1 MADLRPGTEFAGHRI
16 EGIAGRGGMGTVYRA
31 THLVLDHEVAL
42 KVISAELASDEAF
55 RERFRSESRIA
66 VSLRHP
72 NVVPVH
78 HAGEEDGRLFVTMD
92 LIDGPDLRRLL
103 LSGGTL
109 DPARAAALLTQV
121 AGALDVAHARGLVH
135 RDIKPGNVLVEPRE
149 GEDPPE
155 HAYLTDF
162 GLAKRFDQASGAANM
177 SLTATGGFVGT
188 LDYVAPEQIKGER
201 VDARTDV
208 YALGCVLYEMLAGSP
223 PFGDRSENV
232 SKMYAHLQDEPPWL
246 PGELDDELDEV
257 VARAL
262 AKEPRDRFPS
272 AGDLARAATAAAS
285 GAEGTVVERSV
296 ARGSAAPRTPAGG
309 SPAPP
314 VDPTI
319 ESEAPGAR
327 PLHPTLESD
336 APGGPEAPPLDRTI
350 ESNAP
355 GGPGGPGS
363 PSLDATREDR
373 TPATPARSRRPPA
386 PDSRPTPTSR
396 RRFGMLMLVAAAV
409 VAVIVAA
416 VLLLG
421 GGDGGSS
428 GPAVDDEPIA
438 VDGFPL
444 GLAIHDNLVS
454 VVTRNGGEL
463 VSFEK
468 ETRKPVGEPIDL
480 GGSGE
485 DVAIAAGSAWVTLP
499 DDDAVAR
506 IDLDGDGVP
515 TGTPQRIP
523 VGTEPRGI
531 SADGDEV
538 WVANLGSASVTMIDA
553 KTNAPTPL
561 PLPEG
566 TEPTDV
572 AFDGDDVWVS
582 DRGGSVIELPNGGEG
597 KPKAFPVGNDPKGI
611 DVLDGYVWVAVTGD
625 GKVSR
630 LATDGGEPFLVDVG
644 GEPRGLVADPE
655 RGLVWVAN
663 GDGYVTAIDPDDLG
677 NPEDV
682 EIAGSPEEV
691 AVGPLKIWT
700 TTGVGNELYSIEP

>member
-16 EGIAGRGGMGTVYRA
+16 EGVAGRGGMGTVYRA

-103 LSGGTL
+103 ISGGTI

-121 AGALDVAHARGLVH
+121 AGALDVAHSRGLVH

-149 GEDPPE
+149 GEDPAE
-155 HAYLTDF
+155 HAFLTDF
-162 GLAKRFDQASGAANM
+162 GLAKRFDQASGAA
-177 SLTATGGFVGT
+177 LTATGGFVGT
-188 LDYVAPEQIKGER
+188 LDYVSPEQIKGER

-208 YALGCVLYEMLAGSP
+208 YALGCVLYEMLAGGP

-246 PGELDDELDEV
+246 PGEVDDDLDEV
-257 VARAL
+257 IARAL

-285 GAEGTVVERSV
+285 GMEGTVAERSV
-296 ARGSAAPRTPAGG
+296 ARGPAAPRTPAGS
-309 SPAPP
+309 SPVPAESL
-314 VDPTI
+314 DPTI
-319 ESEAPGAR
+319 ESEAPAGG
-327 PLHPTLESD
+327 SG
-336 APGGPEAPPLDRTI
+336 APGGGIGGSD
-350 ESNAP
+350 
-355 GGPGGPGS
+355 GPGGPGATVADS
-363 PSLDATREDR
+363 GDGPSGPGAPPLEATREDR
-373 TPATPARSRRPPA
+373 TPATPAQAQRSPDEPPA
-386 PDSRPTPTSR
+386 PRGR
-396 RRFGMLMLVAAAV
+396 RRFGVLLLVTAAV

-421 GGDGGSS
+421 GDDGSSS
-428 GPAVDDEPIA
+428 GPTVDGDPIP
-438 VDGFPL
+438 VKGFPL

-463 VSFEK
+463 VSFKK
-468 ETRKPVGEPIDL
+468 ETRKQVGDTIDL

-499 DDDAVAR
+499 GDGAVAR
-506 IDLDGDGVP
+506 IDLDENGVP
-515 TGTPQRIP
+515 AGTPQLIP

-531 SADGDEV
+531 SADGGEV

-553 KTNAPTPL
+553 KTNAATPL

-566 TEPTDV
+566 AEPTDV

-582 DRGGSVIELPNGGEG
+582 DRSGSVIELPNGGEG

-630 LATDGGEPFLVDVG
+630 IATDGGEPFLVDVG
-644 GEPRGLVADPE
+644 GEPRGLVADTE
-655 RGLVWVAN
+655 RNLVWVAN

-677 NPEDV
+677 NPKDV
-682 EIAGSPEEV
+682 DVSGSPEEV
-691 AVGPLKIWT
+691 AVGPLKVWA